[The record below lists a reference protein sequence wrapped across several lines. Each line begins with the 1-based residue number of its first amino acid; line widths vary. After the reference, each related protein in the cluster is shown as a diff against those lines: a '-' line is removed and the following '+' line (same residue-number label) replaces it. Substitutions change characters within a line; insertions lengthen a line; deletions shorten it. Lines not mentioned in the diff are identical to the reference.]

1 MSKKAMLLGALF
13 AAAILVSGQVYA
25 EDAAPKADAQ
35 TEQTAEGQPAPG
47 TETEASADAAAAAA
61 VEPAAGEEVAPEGE
75 TPAAAE
81 EIKLPRKGN

>member
-35 TEQTAEGQPAPG
+35 TEQTAEGQPSP
-47 TETEASADAAAAAA
+47 ETEAAADAAAS
-61 VEPAAGEEVAPEGE
+61 VEPAAGEPAAPEGE